1 MAGAGAVRSTAHDL
15 TVFLEACLGRRETP
29 SQPALRQ
36 LLERRQ
42 ELRGVAGGAHQRPTR
57 QHPHHPDRRYAIAP
71 GAGSQPASTVLR
83 PRLGNV
89 DDHDVIVVIVERTA
103 HFAASL
109 EGRKKITVIGDHTEQ
124 TNRSL
129 QSSTR
134 CPRRIERPYRRYLAP
149 RGAGRALHQAIKRTW
164 AAAAAPRVIGGP
176 R

>member
-1 MAGAGAVRSTAHDL
+1 MLAALLKAVAV
-15 TVFLEACLGRRETP
+15 TVISGHQDYPA
-29 SQPALRQ
+29 PAL
-36 LLERRQ
+36 
-42 ELRGVAGGAHQRPTR
+42 AGDPSKGK
-57 QHPHHPDRRYAIAP
+57 
-71 GAGSQPASTVLR
+71 TVLR

>member
-71 GAGSQPASTVLR
+71 GAGSQPASGLALARRVGKSYEAL
-83 PRLGNV
+83 L
-89 DDHDVIVVIVERTA
+89 VERI
-103 HFAASL
+103 SDPL
-109 EGRKKITVIGDHTEQ
+109 D
-124 TNRSL
+124 
-129 QSSTR
+129 STR
-134 CPRRIERPYRRYLAP
+134 ITLTEDMRSRLAQGHNRRQPSS
-149 RGAGRALHQAIKRTW
+149 
-164 AAAAAPRVIGGP
+164 GP
-176 R
+176 GWVTSMITMS

>member
-1 MAGAGAVRSTAHDL
+1 VERISDPLDSTRITLTEDMRSRLAQGHNRRPASRWRAASARATRRCWWSASATHSTA
-15 TVFLEACLGRRETP
+15 
-29 SQPALRQ
+29 PA
-36 LLERRQ
+36 
-42 ELRGVAGGAHQRPTR
+42 
-57 QHPHHPDRRYAIAP
+57 HPDRRYAIAP